1 MEKTEVKGLSKEE
14 KAKAKEQLRQ
24 QALKESGVSEEDAK
38 KITDLFDLAQMPITL
53 KDKDVKLG
61 KGEVDFRKLSD
72 ENKWQMIFRYL
83 TLNNLY
89 LKDIRDSFIDVLKLI
104 MIQLGKQGVSNI
116 TKAIEELE
124 EKLREDAQSK
134 LN

>member
-1 MEKTEVKGLSKEE
+1 MKTEVKGLTKEE
-14 KAKAKEQLRQ
+14 KTKAKQQLRE
-24 QALKESGVSEEDAK
+24 QALKESGVSEQDSK
-38 KITDLFDLAQMPITL
+38 KITELFDIAQMPITL
-53 KDKDVKLG
+53 NDKDIKLG

-72 ENKWQMIFRYL
+72 ENKWQMIFRFL

-89 LKDIRDSFIDVLKLI
+89 LKDIRDSFIDVLKLF
-104 MIQLGKQGVSNI
+104 MISLGKQGVSDI

-124 EKLREDAQSK
+124 NKLREETNQK

>member
-1 MEKTEVKGLSKEE
+1 MKTEVKGLTKEE
-14 KAKAKEQLRQ
+14 KTKAKQQLRE
-24 QALKESGVSEEDAK
+24 QALKESGISEENAK
-38 KITDLFDLAQMPITL
+38 KITELFDIAQMPITL
-53 KDKDVKLG
+53 NDKDIKLG

-72 ENKWQMIFRYL
+72 ENKWQMIFRFL

-89 LKDIRDSFIDVLKLI
+89 LKDIRDSFIDVLKLF
-104 MIQLGKQGVSNI
+104 MISLGKQGVSDI

-124 EKLREDAQSK
+124 NKLREETNNK

>member
-1 MEKTEVKGLSKEE
+1 MKTEVKGLTKEE
-14 KAKAKEQLRQ
+14 KQKAKQQLKE
-24 QALKESGVSEEDAK
+24 QALKESGVSEQDAK
-38 KITDLFDLAQMPITL
+38 KITELFDLAQLPIVL
-53 KDKDVKLG
+53 KDNDIKLG

-72 ENKWQMIFRYL
+72 ENKWQMIFRFL

-89 LKDIRDSFIDVLKLI
+89 LKDIRDSFIDVLKLF
-104 MIQLGKQGVSNI
+104 MISLGKQGVSDI

-124 EKLREDAQSK
+124 NKLREETNQK

>member
-53 KDKDVKLG
+53 KDKDIKLG